1 LDSSDINI
9 KDVAESMGLMH
20 TVDNAL
26 GIIMTDDMRIGDI
39 DETGKAQPYY
49 YIKLL
54 KIREGENRDTKFRVN
69 ANFSKM
75 KFTEKTDTI
84 DMLSHFR

>member
-1 LDSSDINI
+1 
-9 KDVAESMGLMH
+9 
-20 TVDNAL
+20 
-26 GIIMTDDMRIGDI
+26 MRIGDI
-39 DETGKAQPYY
+39 DEDGKAQPYY

-54 KIREGENRDTKFRVN
+54 KIREGENRDQKFRVN

-75 KFTEKTDTI
+75 KFVEKTDTV